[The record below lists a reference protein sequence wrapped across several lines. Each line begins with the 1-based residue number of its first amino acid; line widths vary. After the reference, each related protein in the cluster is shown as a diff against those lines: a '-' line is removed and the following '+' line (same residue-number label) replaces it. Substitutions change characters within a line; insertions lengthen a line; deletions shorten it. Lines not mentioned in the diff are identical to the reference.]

1 MPNEYSNSW
10 FRCFLDSIDPDQT
23 RREVDFLAR
32 QIPVAH
38 YRNVV
43 DLCCG
48 SGRHARLLA
57 ARGYRVTGV
66 DHNMTALSAAR
77 RAGAGAGPL
86 DVAYTVGDMRDP
98 NALPDAT
105 DAVVCLWQSF
115 GYFDQTTNR
124 QVLANIA
131 GRLPVGG
138 RLVLDLY
145 NRDYFVTRQGT
156 ERASRGGDGISQTRT
171 MCGPRLVVEL
181 RYPDTDDTDTFDW
194 HLYTPAE
201 LENLAATCG
210 LATVL
215 ACAEWNEAVGPT
227 PTKGRMQ
234 FVFEKRD
241 G

>member
-1 MPNEYSNSW
+1 MPNEYSDTW

-32 QIPVAH
+32 QIPVAC

-48 SGRHARLLA
+48 LGRHARLLA
-57 ARGYRVTGV
+57 ARGYCVTGV
-66 DHNMTALSAAR
+66 DCNATVLAAAR
-77 RAGAGAGPL
+77 EAGPP
-86 DVAYTVGDMRDP
+86 DVTYNEGDMRDS
-98 NALPDAT
+98 DAIPLGT
-105 DAVVCLWQSF
+105 DAVLCMWQSF
-115 GYFDQTTNR
+115 GHFDETTNR

-138 RLVLDLY
+138 RFVLDVY

-171 MCGPRLVVEL
+171 MYGPRLVVEL
-181 RYPDTDDTDTFDW
+181 RYPDTHDTDTFDW

-201 LENLAATCG
+201 LDDLAATCG

-215 ACAEWNEAVGPT
+215 ACADWNEAVTPT
-227 PTKGRMQ
+227 PTRGRMQ

>member
-1 MPNEYSNSW
+1 MPNEYSDTW

-57 ARGYRVTGV
+57 ARGYGVTGV
-66 DHNMTALSAAR
+66 DRSSTALSAAR
-77 RAGAGAGPL
+77 RAGPL
-86 DVAYTVGDMRDP
+86 EVTYVHGDMRDP
-98 NALPDAT
+98 NVIPPAT
-105 DAVVCLWQSF
+105 NAVLCLWQSF
-115 GYFDQTTNR
+115 GHFDETTNR

-138 RLVLDLY
+138 RLVLDVY

-156 ERASRGGDGISQTRT
+156 ERASRGGDRISQTRT
-171 MCGPRLVVEL
+171 MYGPRLVVEL
-181 RYPDTDDTDTFDW
+181 RYPDTHDTDTFDW

-201 LENLAATCG
+201 LEHLAATCG
-210 LATVL
+210 LTAVL

-227 PTKGRMQ
+227 ATKGRMQ
-234 FVFEKRD
+234 FVFQKRD

>member
-1 MPNEYSNSW
+1 MPSEYSDTW

-32 QIPVAH
+32 QLPVADFH
-38 YRNVV
+38 NIV

-57 ARGYRVTGV
+57 ERGYCVTGV
-66 DHNMTALSAAR
+66 DSNTTALAAAR
-77 RAGAGAGPL
+77 EAGPPS
-86 DVAYTVGDMRDP
+86 VTYNEGDMRDS
-98 NALPDAT
+98 DAIPLGT
-105 DAVVCLWQSF
+105 DAVLCMWQSF

-131 GRLPVGG
+131 NRLQPGG
-138 RLVLDLY
+138 RFVLDVY
-145 NRDYFVTRQGT
+145 HRDFFITRQGT
-156 ERASRGGDGISQTRT
+156 ERPSRGGDGISQTRT
-171 MCGPRLVVEL
+171 MHGPRLVVEL
-181 RYPDTDDTDTFDW
+181 RYPDTDDTDRFDW
-194 HLYTPAE
+194 HLYTPIE
-201 LENLAATCG
+201 LEDLAAGCG

-215 ACAEWNEAVGPT
+215 ACADWDEAIGPS

-241 G
+241 E